1 VNIVTRPNAETGP
14 GAGATRGSAGP
25 VATPFTGR
33 SDLTRDGWSWPET
46 DRERST
52 RAGRI
57 IGTVVPGVFLAYLS
71 EPIRQVFGE
80 PHPTAIRVLVPA
92 VVVIYAVVY
101 MFAMRSELKNSHTV
115 RLVTFC
121 VMTVC
126 GVTLAAILGPDD
138 LVYMTYAI
146 SMALVQ
152 LPPLVGLI
160 FGVTVTI
167 ALLIGTTIADGAPDL
182 GAASVLIVLT
192 VALFG
197 IRQVIRSNAEL
208 RAARDEI
215 ATLAVTEE
223 RARLARDLH
232 DVLGHSLTTITVKAG
247 LARRIL
253 ESSGSDSPAVAELR
267 DVEQLSRTAL
277 AEVRSTV
284 SGYRK
289 ASLAAE
295 VVGAR
300 AALAAAEIEADLPHA
315 VDNVRA
321 ELQEPFAYVLRE
333 GVTNVIRHS
342 GAHRCEVRLGDS
354 WIEIRDDGVRRSAGF
369 ASSGDSGGSA
379 GSAGSGSDG
388 SAGSGGS
395 VGSGSDGSAGSGGS
409 VGSSGSAGS
418 SGHGLAGLAE
428 RLAPVGGALDAGPGP
443 AGGFRL
449 RATVPGDV
457 PAVSR

>member
-1 VNIVTRPNAETGP
+1 LTDGP
-14 GAGATRGSAGP
+14 P
-25 VATPFTGR
+25 DVA
-33 SDLTRDGWSWPET
+33 RDGWSWPEN
-46 DRERST
+46 DLPPST
-52 RAGRI
+52 RPGRI
-57 IGTVVPGVFLAYLS
+57 VGTMFPALFLVYLNQ
-71 EPIRQVFGE
+71 PIRQVFGE
-80 PHPTAIRVLVPA
+80 PYPTAIRVLVP
-92 VVVIYAVVY
+92 VVVVTYAVIY
-101 MFAMRSELKNSHTV
+101 LFAMLSELKSSRVV
-115 RLVTFC
+115 RLVAFC

-126 GVTLAAILGPDD
+126 GLTLAAILGPDD

-152 LPPLVGLI
+152 LPPLVGLLCGI
-160 FGVTVTI
+160 TVTA
-167 ALLIGTTIADGAPDL
+167 ALLIGTTIADGTPNIES
-182 GAASVLIVLT
+182 ASVLIVLT

-215 ATLAVTEE
+215 ATLAVAEE

-267 DVEQLSRTAL
+267 DVEHLSRTAL

-295 VVGAR
+295 VAGAR

-315 VDNVRA
+315 VDNVRT

-342 GAHRCEVRLGDS
+342 GASRCEVRLGDS
-354 WIEIRDDGVRRSAGF
+354 WIEVRDDGVRTGP
-369 ASSGDSGGSA
+369 
-379 GSAGSGSDG
+379 SDE
-388 SAGSGGS
+388 A
-395 VGSGSDGSAGSGGS
+395 
-409 VGSSGSAGS
+409 
-418 SGHGLAGLAE
+418 GHGLSGLAE
-428 RLAPVGGALDAGPGP
+428 RLAPVGGALDAGPCP
-443 AGGFRL
+443 EGGFRL
-449 RATVPGDV
+449 RATVPDDV
-457 PAVSR
+457 AAVSR